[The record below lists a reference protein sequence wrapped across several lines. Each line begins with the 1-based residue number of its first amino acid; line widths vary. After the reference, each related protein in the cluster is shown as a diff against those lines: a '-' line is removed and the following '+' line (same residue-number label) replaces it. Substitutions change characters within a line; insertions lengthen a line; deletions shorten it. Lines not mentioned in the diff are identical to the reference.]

1 MSVMPKIKINEE
13 ILLSASKKVQNQ
25 ISELNAYNGKLAGL
39 LNEIH
44 TGWIGKASNQYFDLM
59 STYHKKAVHMETLLA
74 AFKKYADTAVTK
86 FQTLDQ
92 DCANKINN
100 SF

>member
-1 MSVMPKIKINEE
+1 MPKININEE
-13 ILLSASKKVQNQ
+13 ILLTASKKVENQ
-25 ISELNAYNGKLAGL
+25 ISELHADNEKLAGL

-44 TGWIGKASNQYFDLM
+44 DQWVGKDSNTYYELM
-59 STYHKKAVHMETLLA
+59 MSYHKKAVHMETLLA
-74 AFKKYADTAVTK
+74 AFKKYSDTAVAK

-92 DCANKINN
+92 ECANKINN